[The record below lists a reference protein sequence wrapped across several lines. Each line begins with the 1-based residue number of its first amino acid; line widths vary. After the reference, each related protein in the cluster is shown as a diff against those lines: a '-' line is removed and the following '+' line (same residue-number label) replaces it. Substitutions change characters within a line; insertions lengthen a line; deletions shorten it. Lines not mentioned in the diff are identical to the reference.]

1 MSKDDI
7 DIESVMA
14 GIRQKV
20 REDLKNG
27 RPTVPGFRPS
37 SPAQSGSAAST
48 IVLSPELQ
56 YLNAHWCDWLQAEE
70 PPVSHRP
77 VLGKI
82 VLGAKNFVIQTVWK
96 YIFGKYFER
105 ERVYQHNIVRFLNE
119 TAYYVDRRDSEVF
132 DHLFQKIDADIKALN
147 ERMDRLFDLAAS
159 ENLALQDEVRE
170 LQAAAGVLSTSSR
183 AASLQGSSRSAR

>member
-20 REDLKNG
+20 REDLKKG

-105 ERVYQHNIVRFLNE
+105 ERVYQHNIVRFLNQ